1 MPALVYRIC
10 GLLSLILARVPV
22 GTNLGLLHL
31 LLALLSG
38 RFLAA
43 RGAVF
48 PALDGLGLSPAQ
60 VRRSEAALCYGRW
73 HTADLLAG
81 FRRAVAQEGRLTPCE
96 YEGVRPVACDLS
108 AFFRPHLRGPG
119 GQPLDSRH
127 YVSGAGKALP
137 AVVFGLCAGVGRVG
151 GTSPST
157 GARLGLPRLVLR
169 REAGEREADLQRRLV
184 RQAAQGLDPA
194 EALVVDAGFGLADLL
209 AVPGLRFV
217 ARVRS
222 NVSAR
227 RSAPPAYKGRGRR
240 PERGEIVRPLARTRA
255 GHTIEATPPD
265 EVASWADGRRRL
277 RAEVWDALVLPGG
290 KPGDPAFR
298 LVALHD
304 PRYRQ
309 PLLLV
314 SSLGVSAEALWRL
327 YRDRWAVEQL
337 PLSAKPMLGAE
348 RAFVSGEQ
356 SRYRLP
362 ELALLSGSL
371 LSYVAATGSPAPSGF
386 WDRAARPTCG
396 RLRRSLA
403 RVQSE
408 HYAELPVLG
417 GQLRRK
423 NSVTAH
429 LKTGVEAHRRQKMAQ
444 APPEAAHATSFTG
457 N

>member
-1 MPALVYRIC
+1 MPAVVYRIC
-10 GLLSLILARVPV
+10 ALLSQVLARVPV

-31 LLALLSG
+31 LLSLLSG

-48 PALDGLGLSPAQ
+48 PALDGLGLAPDE

-73 HTADLLAG
+73 QAADLLAG
-81 FRRAVAQEGRLTPCE
+81 LGRAVAQEGRFAPCE

-108 AFFRPHLRGPG
+108 AFFRPHLRGRDG
-119 GQPLDSRH
+119 RPLDSRH
-127 YVSGAGKALP
+127 YVSQAGRALP
-137 AVVFGLCAGVGRVG
+137 AVVFGLCVAVGHVGR
-151 GTSPST
+151 T
-157 GARLGLPRLVLR
+157 RLGLPRLVLR

-184 RQAAQGLDPA
+184 RQAAQALDPA

-209 AVPGLRFV
+209 AVPGLRFI
-217 ARVRS
+217 ARVRT

-227 RSAPPAYKGRGRR
+227 RSTPPAYKGRGRR
-240 PERGEIVRPLARTRA
+240 PERGQVVRPLARTRA
-255 GHTIEATPPD
+255 GQTIEATPPD
-265 EVASWADGRRRL
+265 EVASWADGKHRL
-277 RAEVWDALVLPGG
+277 RAEVWGALVLPDG

-298 LVALHD
+298 LIALYD

-309 PLLLV
+309 PLLLA
-314 SSLGVSAEALWRL
+314 SSLSVSAPVLWRL

-348 RAFVSGEQ
+348 RAFVSGAE

-362 ELALLSGSL
+362 ELALLAGSL
-371 LSYVAATGSPAPSGF
+371 LSYVAATGTPASSGF

-408 HYAELPVLG
+408 HYEKLPVLG
-417 GQLRRK
+417 EQLRK
-423 NSVTAH
+423 KDSVTAH
-429 LKTGVEAHRRQKMAQ
+429 LKTGVEAHRRQKAAQ
-444 APPEAAHATSFTG
+444 APPEVAHATSFTG